1 MADDSPTSTVAALG
15 SDQGFKFG
23 GWSMAH
29 FNKEAREEIDR
40 LFSNKFDLLLGP
52 KTYEIFAA
60 SS

>member
-1 MADDSPTSTVAALG
+1 MASLG